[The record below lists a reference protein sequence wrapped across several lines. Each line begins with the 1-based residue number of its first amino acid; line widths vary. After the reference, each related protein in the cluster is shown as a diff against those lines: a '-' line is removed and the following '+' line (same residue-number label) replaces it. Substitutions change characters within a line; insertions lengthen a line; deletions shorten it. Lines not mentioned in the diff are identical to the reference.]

1 MAARGSWTVVR
12 AHQLEL
18 LVACV
23 VALVSGIALI
33 GQQASAPASHPAP
46 LVFDTFTPGPCSPNG
61 GLHGGCNPGTLVR
74 VRLATVASGLMRPWA
89 IAFLPD
95 SRNTMLVTE
104 MPGRLRVIR
113 DGKLDPQPVDGWT
126 GPALQAISLFSV
138 AVHPQFAQN
147 QFVYLSYTKGTA
159 ERSTM
164 ALARAKFDGAKLS
177 DVKEIFVA
185 DAWGTGAAAGR
196 AKFGPDGMLYLTVGD
211 RDNQVFT
218 ENNSSRL
225 HAQDLASHVGKVLR
239 LRDDGTAA
247 PDNPFVNKPGAKPEI
262 YTYGH
267 RNVHGLA
274 WHPDTRELWAVEI
287 GPMGG
292 DELNILKPGANYGWP
307 HVSLGRIYTGSTVSN
322 ESWFRPGMEMPQ
334 MFWVPAI
341 SPSSLAFYTGDR
353 IPLWKGHIF
362 IGGLSGQQVQRVAFS
377 QPLPQQE
384 RRDSMFTVMDT
395 RFRDVVMGPDGY
407 LYLATEKTG
416 QNGPGSARNDSPDG
430 TILRI
435 EPVQ

>member
-1 MAARGSWTVVR
+1 MAARGSLTFVL
-12 AHQLEL
+12 AHQAEL

-23 VALVSGIALI
+23 VALAAGVAVV
-33 GQQASAPASHPAP
+33 GQKAGAPAHAP
-46 LVFDTFTPGPCSPNG
+46 VFDTFTPGPCSPNG
-61 GLHGGCNPGTLVR
+61 GLHGGCDPGTLMR
-74 VRLATVASGLMRPWA
+74 VRLATIASGLVRPWA

-95 SRNTMLVTE
+95 DRTMLVTE
-104 MPGRLRVIR
+104 MPGRLRIIR
-113 DGKLDPQPVDGWT
+113 DGKLDPAPVAGWNGQT
-126 GPALQAISLFSV
+126 LQAISLFSV
-138 AVHPQFAQN
+138 AVHPQFAEN
-147 QFVYLSYTKGTA
+147 QLVYLSYTKGTS

-164 ALARAKFDGAKLS
+164 ALARARFDGKALS

-218 ENNSSRL
+218 ENNAARV

-239 LRDDGTAA
+239 LRDDGTAP
-247 PDNPFVNKPGAKPEI
+247 PDNPFVKKAGAKPEI

-274 WHPDTRELWAVEI
+274 WHPTTRELWAVEI

-292 DELNILKPGANYGWP
+292 DELNVLKPGANYGWP

-322 ESWFRPGMEMPQ
+322 ESWFRPGMEMPV

-362 IGGLSGQQVQRVAFS
+362 IGGLSGQQVQRVAFN

-384 RRDSMFTVMDT
+384 RRESMFVSMDT

-416 QNGPGSARNDSPDG
+416 QNGPGSARNDAADG

-435 EPVQ
+435 EPAS

>member
-1 MAARGSWTVVR
+1 MSAR
-12 AHQLEL
+12 
-18 LVACV
+18 C
-23 VALVSGIALI
+23 
-33 GQQASAPASHPAP
+33 
-46 LVFDTFTPGPCSPNG
+46 C
-61 GLHGGCNPGTLVR
+61 GC
-74 VRLATVASGLMRPWA
+74 AT
-89 IAFLPD
+89 
-95 SRNTMLVTE
+95 
-104 MPGRLRVIR
+104 
-113 DGKLDPQPVDGWT
+113 
-126 GPALQAISLFSV
+126 
-138 AVHPQFAQN
+138 
-147 QFVYLSYTKGTA
+147 TA
-159 ERSTM
+159 R
-164 ALARAKFDGAKLS
+164 
-177 DVKEIFVA
+177 
-185 DAWGTGAAAGR
+185 
-196 AKFGPDGMLYLTVGD
+196 
-211 RDNQVFT
+211 
-218 ENNSSRL
+218 
-225 HAQDLASHVGKVLR
+225 
-239 LRDDGTAA
+239 AA
-247 PDNPFVNKPGAKPEI
+247 PDNPFVKKAGAKPEI

-362 IGGLSGQQVQRVAFS
+362 IGGLSGQQVQRVAFN

-384 RRDSMFTVMDT
+384 RRESMFTAIDT

-416 QNGPGSARNDSPDG
+416 QNGPGSARNDSADG

>member
-1 MAARGSWTVVR
+1 MAARGSLTFVL
-12 AHQLEL
+12 AHQAGL

-23 VALVSGIALI
+23 VALVAGGAVV
-33 GQQASAPASHPAP
+33 GQQAGAPAHAP
-46 LVFDTFTPGPCSPNG
+46 VFDTFTPGPCSPNG

-74 VRLATVASGLMRPWA
+74 VRLATIASGLARPWA

-95 SRNTMLVTE
+95 NRTMLVTE
-104 MPGRLRVIR
+104 MPGRLRIIR
-113 DGKLDPQPVDGWT
+113 DRKLDPQPVTGWT
-126 GPALQAISLFSV
+126 GQALQAISLFSV

-147 QFVYLSYTKGTA
+147 QYIYLSFTKGTP

-164 ALARAKFDGAKLS
+164 ALARAKFDGKALS
-177 DVKEIFVA
+177 DVREIFAA

-211 RDNQVFT
+211 RDNNALND
-218 ENNSSRL
+218 NNTSRL
-225 HAQDLASHVGKVLR
+225 HAQDLGSHVGKVLR
-239 LRDDGTAA
+239 MRDDGA
-247 PDNPFVNKPGAKPEI
+247 PAPGNPFLGKPGAKPEI

-292 DELNILKPGANYGWP
+292 DELNVLRPGANYGWP
-307 HVSLGRIYTGSTVSN
+307 HVSLGRIYTGNTVSN
-322 ESWFRPGMEMPQ
+322 ESWFRTGMEMPV

-341 SPSSLAFYTGDR
+341 SPSSLTFYTGDR
-353 IPLWKGHIF
+353 IPLWKGHMF
-362 IGGLSGQQVQRVAFS
+362 IGGLSGQQVQRVAFN
-377 QPLPQQE
+377 QPSPQQE
-384 RRDSMFTVMDT
+384 RRESMFVSMDT

-407 LYLATEKTG
+407 LYVATEKTG
-416 QNGPGSARNDSPDG
+416 QNGPGSARNDSTDG

-435 EPVQ
+435 EPAS

>member
-1 MAARGSWTVVR
+1 M
-12 AHQLEL
+12 
-18 LVACV
+18 
-23 VALVSGIALI
+23 
-33 GQQASAPASHPAP
+33 
-46 LVFDTFTPGPCSPNG
+46 
-61 GLHGGCNPGTLVR
+61 
-74 VRLATVASGLMRPWA
+74 
-89 IAFLPD
+89 
-95 SRNTMLVTE
+95 
-104 MPGRLRVIR
+104 
-113 DGKLDPQPVDGWT
+113 
-126 GPALQAISLFSV
+126 

-218 ENNSSRL
+218 ENNASRV

-247 PDNPFVNKPGAKPEI
+247 PDNPFVKKAGAKPEI

-292 DELNILKPGANYGWP
+292 DELNVLKPGANYGWP
-307 HVSLGRIYTGSTVSN
+307 HVSLGGSTPAAPCPTSRG
-322 ESWFRPGMEMPQ
+322 SGPAWRCRRCSGCRP
-334 MFWVPAI
+334 
-341 SPSSLAFYTGDR
+341 
-353 IPLWKGHIF
+353 
-362 IGGLSGQQVQRVAFS
+362 
-377 QPLPQQE
+377 
-384 RRDSMFTVMDT
+384 
-395 RFRDVVMGPDGY
+395 
-407 LYLATEKTG
+407 
-416 QNGPGSARNDSPDG
+416 SARPAWRSTPATASRCG
-430 TILRI
+430 RATSSSAA
-435 EPVQ
+435 